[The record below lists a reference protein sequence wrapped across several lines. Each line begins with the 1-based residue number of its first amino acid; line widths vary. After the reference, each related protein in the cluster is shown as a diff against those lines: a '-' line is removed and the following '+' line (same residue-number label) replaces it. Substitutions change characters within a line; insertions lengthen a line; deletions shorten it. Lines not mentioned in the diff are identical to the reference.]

1 MGKIC
6 CFAGHR
12 EIYEEFK
19 DKLKNEIENLIINEG
34 VDEFWVG
41 NYGVFDKESAQAVR
55 KFKETYKNIKLN
67 LVLPYT
73 TNYINRRRE
82 KFYEEFD
89 KLIMADMPDRTPAK
103 YRILKCNEYM
113 VKNSDYLICYV
124 KYSWGGALK
133 TLEFAKKKKHIK
145 TVNLA
150 K

>member
-1 MGKIC
+1 MGKRC

-19 DKLKNEIENLIINEG
+19 DKLKNEIEGLINEG

-41 NYGVFDKESAQAVR
+41 HYGVFDKASAQVVR
-55 KFKETYKNIKLN
+55 ELKKTYQNIRLI

-73 TNYINRRRE
+73 TEIINRLRE
-82 KFYEEFD
+82 KYYKEFD
-89 KLIMADMPDRTPAK
+89 ELLIADIPGKTPVK
-103 YRILKCNEYM
+103 YRIIKCNEYM

-133 TLEFAKKKKHIK
+133 TFEYAKKKKHIK
-145 TVNLA
+145 IMNLA